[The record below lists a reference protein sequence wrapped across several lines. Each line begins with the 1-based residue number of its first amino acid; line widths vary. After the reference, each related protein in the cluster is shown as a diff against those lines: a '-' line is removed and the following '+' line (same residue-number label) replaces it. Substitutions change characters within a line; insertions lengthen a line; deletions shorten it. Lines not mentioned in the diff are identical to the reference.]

1 MKRIGIYFFCVIAVS
16 FLTSS
21 ILYWENENSG
31 KISVEENIKNE
42 VSQNKTDRITRSLS
56 SEYRSDNDKESQS
69 EKQEELYREAAS
81 DTIPAYCMVEEDGYL
96 VIYDRKKE
104 KKYDETTILLKNLPK
119 HLQELINNGLYFES
133 EESLYEFLENYSS

>member
-21 ILYWENENSG
+21 ILYWENDNSG
-31 KISVEENIKNE
+31 NISVEENIKNE
-42 VSQNKTDRITRSLS
+42 VSQNKTDRITKGLS
-56 SEYRSDNDKESQS
+56 SEYQSDDGKESRLDR
-69 EKQEELYREAAS
+69 QEERYKEASS
-81 DTIPAYCMVEEDGYL
+81 DTIPAYCVVEEDGYL